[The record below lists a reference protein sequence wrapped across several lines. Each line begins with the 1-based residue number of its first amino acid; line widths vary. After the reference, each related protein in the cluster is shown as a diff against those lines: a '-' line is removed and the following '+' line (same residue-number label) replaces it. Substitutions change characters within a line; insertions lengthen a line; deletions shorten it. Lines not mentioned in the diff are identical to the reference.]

1 MKKKFL
7 RYFTP
12 IILVVLLSSFAW
24 HKFYVSV
31 TQIDYVPNKKRIEIT
46 HRIFI
51 DDLEKALEKKYKKK
65 VYLTST
71 KELPE
76 AETLIK
82 TYLKENIKISINK
95 KPQEIVYLAREV
107 EGDVLIFYTKKH
119 INLFSKHL
127 KSRLLMWIYY
137 FSHNKKAF
145 LFIWKTLL
153 L

>member
-51 DDLEKALEKKYKKK
+51 DDLEKALEK
-65 VYLTST
+65 S
-71 KELPE
+71 
-76 AETLIK
+76 
-82 TYLKENIKISINK
+82 S
-95 KPQEIVYLAREV
+95 
-107 EGDVLIFYTKKH
+107 
-119 INLFSKHL
+119 
-127 KSRLLMWIYY
+127 
-137 FSHNKKAF
+137 AF
-145 LFIWKTLL
+145 LFLMRN
-153 L
+153 